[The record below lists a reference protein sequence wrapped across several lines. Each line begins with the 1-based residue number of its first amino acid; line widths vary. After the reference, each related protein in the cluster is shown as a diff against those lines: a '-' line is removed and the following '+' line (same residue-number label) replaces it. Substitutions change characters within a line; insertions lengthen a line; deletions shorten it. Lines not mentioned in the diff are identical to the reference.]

1 MSSCHPSIL
10 YIYIPMS
17 QKQEMATILTLTL
30 WKINNPTSE
39 KNSYFIITILIEMIN
54 ILIEMIDNEMINI
67 QERLI
72 NGQLVN

>member
-1 MSSCHPSIL
+1 
-10 YIYIPMS
+10 MS

-39 KNSYFIITILIEMIN
+39 KNSYFIITILIEI
-54 ILIEMIDNEMINI
+54 IDNEMITI

-72 NGQLVN
+72 NDQLVISSL

>member
-1 MSSCHPSIL
+1 
-10 YIYIPMS
+10 MS
-17 QKQEMATILTLTL
+17 QKQEMATILTL

-39 KNSYFIITILIEMIN
+39 KNSYFIITILIEI
-54 ILIEMIDNEMINI
+54 IDNEMITI

>member
-1 MSSCHPSIL
+1 MSSIHPI
-10 YIYIPMS
+10 YIYTNESKARNGNNPNPM
-17 QKQEMATILTLTL
+17 E
-30 WKINNPTSE
+30 INNPNSE
-39 KNSYFIITILIEMIN
+39 KNSYFIITILIEMIT

>member
-39 KNSYFIITILIEMIN
+39 KNSYFIITILIEI
-54 ILIEMIDNEMINI
+54 IDNEMITI

-72 NGQLVN
+72 NDQLVN